1 MEEGMRL
8 GGIMKKDTS
17 RKWMW
22 WFLIALAALQ
32 IYFVQELLAVYALFA
47 LGFVALALAVFSV
60 YLVQK
65 GWETVLA
72 RTERHSAP
80 VLDIARRGLAFVGA
94 ASRKPLSGPD
104 SEPVQ

>member
-8 GGIMKKDTS
+8 GGIMKKDS
-17 RKWMW
+17 NRKWMW
-22 WFLIALAALQ
+22 WFLIALAAVQ
-32 IYFVQELLAVYALFA
+32 IYFVQELLAVFALFA
-47 LGFVALALAVFSV
+47 LAFAALTVVVFSV
-60 YLVQK
+60 YLMQK

-72 RTERHSAP
+72 RTEQHSAP

-104 SEPVQ
+104 SEPAQ